1 MGGVFEVGEG
11 APNKLAA
18 STAEG
23 IEKLAASGGFSI
35 ITQAHET
42 YSVREPPLHNHAGTR
57 NVFSQR
63 AATAFIGTLLKK
75 A

>member
-1 MGGVFEVGEG
+1 MSHGDVDSFAEGGSMGGVFEVGAG

-42 YSVREPPLHNHAGTR
+42 YSVREPPFPYKLG
-57 NVFSQR
+57 S
-63 AATAFIGTLLKK
+63 L
-75 A
+75 

>member
-42 YSVREPPLHNHAGTR
+42 YSVREPPFPYKLG
-57 NVFSQR
+57 S
-63 AATAFIGTLLKK
+63 L
-75 A
+75 